1 METNRKPATEE
12 TGGRNVKCLISKCDV
27 LFLTDGP
34 MKQHLT
40 KVHQMNKREIAK
52 LMLGVSVSKKSEKS
66 AVKEKEMLKNDESQT
81 CKRKEQIEI
90 SSSPEKSQSDLPE
103 KLQNDLQEKSQN
115 NLPEKPHAPKKSVNT
130 NVKCN
135 HCDNWFRGE
144 SFLKKHILIA
154 HEGKNPHQCF
164 CGAGFLSIFKL
175 NEHIGS
181 EHQEVI
187 WPLQTN
193 DKSENK
199 ENQKF
204 DDLRKLKCNLC
215 SATFL
220 DKSILDQHIT
230 WHAWV
235 KDGKTKN
242 EAAKWIKKTNP
253 TTKDNKIIPENFQ
266 CKFCN
271 SSFESSDRLHKH
283 LETYAACKKFDK
295 FLSTQIDE
303 ENLKVVSKVSDST
316 ENCEISQPKPSVKEN
331 NGDSRSAKRKSPE
344 NSETPLNKSDP
355 EVKKPKSSDLLACL
369 CGGIFKNLNDL
380 TTHVEAKKSCQTK
393 ENLEYLHIMQDKERE
408 KSKVG
413 SPDKEKNLELHQNAE
428 IEPEKSKDLVV
439 FEFSENEQNF
449 GKLPKTPRTTKPF
462 KETLPKAFQC
472 SDCKESYSDQFALF
486 EHIAN
491 VHDDDEYTNVEEGE

>member
-1 METNRKPATEE
+1 
-12 TGGRNVKCLISKCDV
+12 
-27 LFLTDGP
+27 

-40 KVHQMNKREIAK
+40 KAHKMNKKEIAK
-52 LMLGVSVSKKSEKS
+52 LMLGVSVSKKSEKGT
-66 AVKEKEMLKNDESQT
+66 VKEKEMLKNGGSQMSCT
-81 CKRKEQIEI
+81 FCDAKFSDKIAMKIHICKGKKQIDI
-90 SSSPEKSQSDLPE
+90 TSSPEKSQSDFTE
-103 KLQNDLQEKSQN
+103 KLQNDLPEKLQS
-115 NLPEKPHAPKKSVNT
+115 NLPEKALVPKKSVNT

-135 HCDNWFRGE
+135 QCGSWFRGQ
-144 SFLKKHILIA
+144 SFLEKHILVA

-164 CGAGFLSIFKL
+164 CGAGFLSIQSL

-220 DKSILDQHIT
+220 DKSVLDQHIS

-242 EAAKWIKKTNP
+242 QIAPTNP
-253 TTKDNKIIPENFQ
+253 TKDDENTSDIFQ
-266 CKFCN
+266 CKFCEL
-271 SSFESSDRLHKH
+271 SFESSDRLHKH

-295 FLSTQIDE
+295 FLSTQIAE
-303 ENLKVVSKVSDST
+303 ETLKVVSKSPDST
-316 ENCEISQPKPSVKEN
+316 ESCEISQPKPSVKEN
-331 NGDSRSAKRKSPE
+331 QKNNEDSRPLKRKSPE
-344 NSETPLNKSDP
+344 NSKTPPKTSDP
-355 EVKKPKSSDLLACL
+355 KLKKSEASDLLACV
-369 CGGIFKNLNDL
+369 CGDIFKKLNDL
-380 TTHVEAKKSCQTK
+380 SNHIITNKKKNCQTK
-393 ENLEYLHIMQDKERE
+393 ENLEYLHIMQDKERK
-408 KSKVG
+408 KSKDS
-413 SPDKEKNLELHQNAE
+413 SPNKEKNLEIHQNAAKT
-428 IEPEKSKDLVV
+428 PEKSKDLVV

-462 KETLPKAFQC
+462 KETPPKAFQC

-491 VHDDDEYTNVEEGE
+491 VHDDDDNTNVEEGE